1 MLENENEI
9 KNAQGLIIYEIS
21 KRKFCTDI
29 AKINNILK
37 MKYVELPETYNK
49 SLVSKIIV
57 DDYLYHLINISKLL
71 ILNQE
76 SLSEKTRLLLYDA
89 DGLKFYFLVDQIHHI
104 VIHDTYYK
112 DTEEIL
118 EPQLKSKYIKGTIN
132 FENSEVIILDLEK
145 IGNEFIPK
153 KPSSNSLH
161 NQNSFPK

>member
-37 MKYVELPETYNK
+37 MKYVELPETFHK
-49 SLVSKIIV
+49 SIVSKIIV
-57 DDYLYHLINISKLL
+57 DDYLYNLINISKLL
-71 ILNQE
+71 NLNEE
-76 SLSEKTRLLLYDA
+76 SISEKTRLLLYDS
-89 DGLKFYFLVDQIHHI
+89 DELKLYFLVDQIHHI

-112 DTEEIL
+112 DTEEIS
-118 EPQLKSKYIKGTIN
+118 EPMIKSKYIKGTVN

-145 IGNEFIPK
+145 IGTEFISK
-153 KPSSNSLH
+153 NILK
-161 NQNSFPK
+161 